1 MLHTSKY
8 YKLVKAISSSD
19 QRTLSSG
26 SMSDNETVVVHADE
40 VVDDFNSGD
49 ELQDRSKAISICEA
63 ALQHRS
69 EAALQQ
75 LGAQVAL
82 QCEHDMQA
90 TLQCDHVD
98 DVLDHFK
105 HADVTTMSLAA
116 IRQESQELD
125 NLGIDA
131 MSDAQYQRFKRLME
145 EIHDWELK
153 EKHNKQRHLELQL
166 MQVAWSAESAHADMK
181 VQQAEAGI
189 EEMTHTKNKVAS
201 TACQVTAMKGQ
212 LFQAFGHD
220 IDEELASTADDMHH
234 QWHRVQVAKAELEQ
248 EAEAAQAG
256 VRDAHD
262 EHEERAQR
270 LKAMVNDKQVVM
282 DRKTGVLVAKD
293 A

>member
-75 LGAQVAL
+75 SGAQVAL
-82 QCEHDMQA
+82 QHEHNMQA
-90 TLQCDHVD
+90 ALQHDHVD
-98 DVLDHFK
+98 DVLGCSN
-105 HADVTTMSLAA
+105 HADATTILLAA

-131 MSDAQYQRFKRLME
+131 MSDAQYQKFKRLME
-145 EIHDWELK
+145 EIHDQELK

-166 MQVAWSAESAHADMK
+166 MQVAWSAESAHVDWK
-181 VQQAEAGI
+181 VQQPEAGI
-189 EEMTHTKNKVAS
+189 AEMTRTKDKVAS
-201 TACQVTAMKGQ
+201 TAHQVTAMKGQ
-212 LFQAFGHD
+212 FFQAFGHD
-220 IDEELASTADDMHH
+220 VDEELAGTADDMYH
-234 QWHRVQVAKAELEQ
+234 QWHRVPSGQNRI
-248 EAEAAQAG
+248 G
-256 VRDAHD
+256 TRG
-262 EHEERAQR
+262 RCCPGGGQR
-270 LKAMVNDKQVVM
+270 CS
-282 DRKTGVLVAKD
+282 
-293 A
+293 